1 MAPCPVLRCCDRTQV
16 PRDAVPLPLGR
27 YLSNAH
33 NRSPKSRCGTK
44 DAGMSFGLTARP
56 AKPQPTIGKNTTSI
70 TSHRPAASPSAVRM
84 SRRGKYRTK
93 IRSEE
98 HTSELQSLMRISYAV
113 FCLKKKNNTE
123 TNKTQ

>member
-33 NRSPKSRCGTK
+33 NRSPKSRCVTK

-56 AKPQPTIGKNTTSI
+56 ATPQPTIGKNTTSI
-70 TSHRPAASPSAVRM
+70 TSHRPAARPSAVRV

-93 IRSEE
+93 I
-98 HTSELQSLMRISYAV
+98 A
-113 FCLKKKNNTE
+113 
-123 TNKTQ
+123 TQNDTYNVEQKQ